1 MNVKIKNSATVVLL
15 EILGIL
21 GVDTIIETLENFEA
35 KDDQK
40 ELEVKDDQKEQGY
53 YIINYLFKNIR
64 MIQPQLE
71 ELIFILTEKDDIS
84 ILEGIVLL
92 KDDKEA
98 MDFFTQSLGEV
109 MKSV

>member
-21 GVDTIIETLENFEA
+21 GVDTIIKTLENVGG
-35 KDDQK
+35 KDDK
-40 ELEVKDDQKEQGY
+40 EEKGY

-64 MIQPQLE
+64 MIKPQLE

>member
-21 GVDTIIETLENFEA
+21 GVDTIIETLENSG
-35 KDDQK
+35 
-40 ELEVKDDQKEQGY
+40 VKDDQKEQGY

-92 KDDKEA
+92 KDDKEV

>member
-92 KDDKEA
+92 KDDKEV

>member
-21 GVDTIIETLENFEA
+21 GVDTIIETLENIG
-35 KDDQK
+35 
-40 ELEVKDDQKEQGY
+40 VKDDQKEQGY

-92 KDDKEA
+92 KDDKEV

>member
-1 MNVKIKNSATVVLL
+1 
-15 EILGIL
+15 
-21 GVDTIIETLENFEA
+21 
-35 KDDQK
+35 
-40 ELEVKDDQKEQGY
+40 
-53 YIINYLFKNIR
+53 

-92 KDDKEA
+92 KDDKEV